1 MISEVVSY
9 VSFFAV
15 AVGIYGVITSRNL
28 IRKII
33 SLGICE
39 TGTTLLFVGVS
50 AATGTFAPVV
60 PANSM
65 ATLAFSDP
73 VPQAVIITGIV
84 INFSILCLL
93 LVFTIMLMNRY
104 HTVDAKTIERIVDKE
119 E

>member
-1 MISEVVSY
+1 MISQVISY
-9 VSFFAV
+9 TSFFAV
-15 AVGIYGVITSRNL
+15 AIGIFGVITSRNL

-39 TGTTLLFVGVS
+39 TGTTLFFVGVS

-60 PANSM
+60 PATGM
-65 ATLAFSDP
+65 AAVAFSDP

-104 HTVDAKTIERIVDKE
+104 HTVDAKTIERILDKE